1 MAAVTLRQRIV
12 SKLHSP
18 NRHEPR
24 PKRPTPPPP
33 PEYDTTLLWICA
45 NFLLCDPQCIPRS
58 KIE

>member
-33 PEYDTTLLWICA
+33 EYDTTLLWICA